1 MEPKPAWITAE
12 NVALLTD
19 QYELTMLQAY
29 WRESMDGEATF
40 SLYSRGLS
48 PTRNFLLACGL
59 DQALSYL
66 ETVRFTPDCLEYLS
80 SREEFSEEFV
90 DWLGEFRFTGDVRAV
105 PEGTPVF
112 PDEPLLEVT
121 APIPQAQ
128 VVETFIMNQVH
139 FQTIAASKAARVV
152 LAARGRS
159 VVDFGLRRIHGT
171 DAGLKAARAFHVA
184 GVTATSNVLAGQVYG
199 VPVTGTM
206 AHAYVQAHDR
216 EEDAFR
222 EFTALYPDTILLV
235 DTYDTLEGVKK
246 VVEMAREQGES
257 FRVRGIRLD
266 SGDLAD
272 LARKSRQILDDAG
285 LTDVDIFASGGL
297 DENKIADMVSADA
310 PIDGFGVGTRMGV
323 SKDTPSLDMAYKL
336 TAYGGKGRLKLSTGK
351 PLLPGPKQVF
361 RTEENGE
368 ASGDLVALEGEDHP
382 GRPLLRPVME
392 NGKPLPDARPDLE
405 EIREYAAREIRFL
418 PARIRAMEKADP
430 SYPVT
435 VSDSLKEYHDEVAGR
450 VE

>member
-1 MEPKPAWITAE
+1 
-12 NVALLTD
+12 
-19 QYELTMLQAY
+19 
-29 WRESMDGEATF
+29 
-40 SLYSRGLS
+40 
-48 PTRNFLLACGL
+48 
-59 DQALSYL
+59 
-66 ETVRFTPDCLEYLS
+66 
-80 SREEFSEEFV
+80 
-90 DWLGEFRFTGDVRAV
+90 
-105 PEGTPVF
+105 
-112 PDEPLLEVT
+112 
-121 APIPQAQ
+121 

-152 LAARGRS
+152 LAADGRS

-171 DAGLKAARAFHVA
+171 DAGLKAARAFHIA

-266 SGDLAD
+266 SGDLGD

-392 NGKPLPDARPDLE
+392 NGMPLPDARPDLS
-405 EIREYAAREIRFL
+405 EIRKYAAREIRFL

-430 SYPVT
+430 SYSVT

-450 VE
+450 VR